1 MNLMAGFIFLTTDT
15 ILKHKEVKMKITDLD
30 NVHYIKLVIGS
41 IIAVFT
47 ILLSWNS
54 FYRYNCLSLV
64 FPIIIVIVIG
74 LSFISMKMQ
83 ERHCYKKCYF
93 KDSSIISKML
103 SSKISVTIFYL
114 IMSILMGI
122 SIMYG
127 VLEYSLLL
135 WLYLVFHIILSIIIF
150 AVLNKVL
157 KNTIQEKFLN
167 IFTRELTIKI
177 AAFIFFIAY
186 LYLTINGYKPEYI
199 VEGKSLQET
208 ITFATNSISSECL
221 YIDAILRFKI
231 EVDSSFWWLMNN
243 EAVSKAEERVEALIW
258 LIFMIIK
265 ALVIVGINRFIVQI
279 IYLLNLIFK
288 EKSRNE

>member
-1 MNLMAGFIFLTTDT
+1 MASFIFPTTGT
-15 ILKHKEVKMKITDLD
+15 IPKHKEVKMKITDLN

-41 IIAVFT
+41 TIAVLT

-64 FPIIIVIVIG
+64 FPIIIMLVIG
-74 LSFISMKMQ
+74 SSFISMKMQ
-83 ERHCYKKCYF
+83 ERNCYKNCYF

-103 SSKISVTIFYL
+103 SSKISVTIFYVIASVL
-114 IMSILMGI
+114 MSI
-122 SIMYG
+122 SIMYE
-127 VLEYSLLL
+127 VHEFSLLL
-135 WLYLVFHIILSIIIF
+135 WLYLVSHIILSIIVF

-157 KNTIQEKFLN
+157 RNTIHEKFLN
-167 IFTRELTIKI
+167 IFTRELTINI
-177 AAFIFFIAY
+177 AAFIFFIVY
-186 LYLTINGYKPEYI
+186 LYLTINGYEPEYI

-221 YIDAILRFKI
+221 YIDTILRFKI

-243 EAVSKAEERVEALIW
+243 EVVSKAEDRVKVLIW

-288 EKSRNE
+288 EKSRDE